1 SVFTLAIGLSAA
13 QAADTA
19 PNTVSEIVVTAQKKS
34 ESQQNVPISV
44 KAITGQTLDQL
55 NAESAEDYLRLVPSV
70 SMTNLARGGNQVQ
83 IRGLGSN
90 VGNVGTLAIYNDGV
104 VAPNRIQQSGT
115 FSEEDPALYDI
126 DRVEVLRGPQ
136 GTLY

>member
-1 SVFTLAIGLSAA
+1 MLVLVHNLATLNLRPVRLVDQPGPARRQTGDLMLHSTKRLALLAASASVFTLAICLSAA

-55 NAESAEDYLRLVPSV
+55 NAESAEDYLRLVPS
-70 SMTNLARGGNQVQ
+70 
-83 IRGLGSN
+83 
-90 VGNVGTLAIYNDGV
+90 
-104 VAPNRIQQSGT
+104 
-115 FSEEDPALYDI
+115 
-126 DRVEVLRGPQ
+126 
-136 GTLY
+136 